1 MYFFLTGNKLQ
12 IDMKFRV
19 SDLLKNCVI
28 IICYIILI
36 VSRHFK
42 GTLRELFLIQ
52 SVFKKNNFHILQTL
66 KKNNYYKCCQRLIE
80 GK

>member
-1 MYFFLTGNKLQ
+1 MRDAKKGYICIFFLTGNKLQ

-52 SVFKKNNFHILQTL
+52 SVFKKKIIFIF
-66 KKNNYYKCCQRLIE
+66 YKL
-80 GK
+80 